1 MTRHHA
7 SASLVQIEALRRMQR
22 AAAQAAAGEAAAG
35 ERDART
41 ALDQANAARDEA
53 LARWHDQLS
62 SPRFSPEMTT
72 GLAAAFNRSDEGAV
86 AVGEAA
92 DRATIERRACDAIWR
107 QRDAHCRQAASLLAA
122 SRRREARVRDEKA
135 IEVAADRVTLVWRR
149 R

>member
-7 SASLVQIEALRRMQR
+7 SSSLAQIEALRRMQR

-35 ERDART
+35 ERDARA
-41 ALDQANAARDEA
+41 ALDRANAAREEA

-72 GLAAAFNRSDEGAV
+72 GFAAAFNRSEEGAV
-86 AVGEAA
+86 AAEEAA
-92 DRATIERRACDAIWR
+92 DRATATRRECDAIWR
-107 QRDAHCRQAASLLAA
+107 QRDVHCRQVASLLTA